1 MKKSIFAFTAL
12 LLNLVIFSS
21 GCSFIS
27 FQPPPEKQ
35 SRTAEESCRS
45 CDNAIPQT
53 NAEIRA
59 WYNRQVVISEFPY
72 VAVGEHGRVKI
83 RINDFPAEP
92 LYSLIADDVVL
103 CDFDQWPPNWQRGE
117 A

>member
-1 MKKSIFAFTAL
+1 MGTDVDRYFSRRIIWSKTA
-12 LLNLVIFSS
+12 
-21 GCSFIS
+21 
-27 FQPPPEKQ
+27 
-35 SRTAEESCRS
+35 
-45 CDNAIPQT
+45 D
-53 NAEIRA
+53 
-59 WYNRQVVISEFPY
+59 SEFPY

-117 A
+117 